1 MPCTRSLTKRPYA
14 ALLYL
19 YFDLTTFYF
28 SLLGNYI
35 FINNINEKPI
45 FKVIES
51 YLLIYNYYF
60 IFTYL
65 YKFIY
70 FYKFYNKRQS
80 KEVSFDGAS
89 TSAKASDVSINL

>member
-28 SLLGNYI
+28 SLLGNY
-35 FINNINEKPI
+35 FYHNLINDNFNNNNEIPI

-51 YLLIYNYYF
+51 YLLIYN
-60 IFTYL
+60 
-65 YKFIY
+65 
-70 FYKFYNKRQS
+70 N
-80 KEVSFDGAS
+80 
-89 TSAKASDVSINL
+89 